1 MSTRSQWHEIDL
13 PAKPEAVFNLLLAP
27 KAIRGRWDSIGAI
40 VTEIAGL
47 WVIAWGERES
57 DPDYV
62 SGARIKSFT
71 APQRVS
77 LAFEYCRTRKGMLP
91 YAATMSVEFAIQK
104 IPAGAL
110 LRVTQSGFP
119 ADKAADAYYDSCGKA
134 WRAALQG
141 IGTALTPP
149 PSKR

>member
-27 KAIRGRWDSIGAI
+27 KAIRGRWDSVGAI
-40 VTEIAGL
+40 VTEIEGF
-47 WVIAWGERES
+47 WVIAWGEREN

-77 LAFEYCRTRKGMLP
+77 LALEYCRSRKGMLP
-91 YAATMSVEFAIQK
+91 FATALTVEFTIQK

-119 ADKAADAYYDSCGKA
+119 ADKEADVFYDSCAKA

-141 IGTALTPP
+141 IGLTLAPP